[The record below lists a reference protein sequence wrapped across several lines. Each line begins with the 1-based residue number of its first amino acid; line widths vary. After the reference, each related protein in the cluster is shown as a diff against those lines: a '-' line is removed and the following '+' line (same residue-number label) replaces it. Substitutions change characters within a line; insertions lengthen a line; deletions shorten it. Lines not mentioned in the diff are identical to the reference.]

1 MNTDD
6 RHLDRRQRDIDQ
18 RSRWVGRALIAG
30 GLAALIVL
38 LVCLTGPDVT
48 VGVVTAGAAV
58 ATAFIAWK
66 SLTQLVDDSKQR
78 TRPYVSAQL
87 QPGLWGPGSSDL
99 RVSNDGESMAYDVVI
114 DFDIPDR
121 AAWPDKEFILPRLEK
136 HLVGHSFYL
145 PPHTAQRFMWR
156 SKEKPG
162 QKDEVEY
169 GMTSDVTVTVMYND
183 EEHHDPGHGP
193 VKHWHFK
200 ETYQAT
206 TALHGAVTV
215 PQEGKMGTE
224 GTALEKKLHSIDG
237 ALRAIAVHI
246 GELRR

>member
-6 RHLDRRQRDIDQ
+6 RHLNRRQRDIDQ

-48 VGVVTAGAAV
+48 VAVVTAGAAV

-114 DFDIPDR
+114 DFDIPDQND
-121 AAWPDKEFILPRLEK
+121 WPEDEWILPRLEK

-156 SKEKPG
+156 SKERP
-162 QKDEVEY
+162 DERGEVVY
-169 GMTSDVTVTVMYND
+169 GMPSPVTVTVMYND
-183 EEHHDPGHGP
+183 LEHHDPDHQD
-193 VKHWHFK
+193 VKDWRFK
-200 ETYQAT
+200 EKYRLTND
-206 TALHGAVTV
+206 LHAAVPV
-215 PQEGKMGTE
+215 PQEGSE
-224 GTALEKKLHSIDG
+224 NLDKLRSIDG
-237 ALRAIAVHI
+237 VLRAIAVHI